1 MSILRWLKKAEVTG
15 LPDPNKQ
22 QNAEMKSVVAAANDA
37 VRPVDI
43 NIRSVHPCQNR
54 TNWKIREIKM
64 QRIFYI
70 RKSRN

>member
-22 QNAEMKSVVAAANDA
+22 QNAEMKSVVVAANDT

-43 NIRSVHPCQNR
+43 EKARRLRNIRSVHPCQNR
-54 TNWKIREIKM
+54 TNWKIREI
-64 QRIFYI
+64 
-70 RKSRN
+70 